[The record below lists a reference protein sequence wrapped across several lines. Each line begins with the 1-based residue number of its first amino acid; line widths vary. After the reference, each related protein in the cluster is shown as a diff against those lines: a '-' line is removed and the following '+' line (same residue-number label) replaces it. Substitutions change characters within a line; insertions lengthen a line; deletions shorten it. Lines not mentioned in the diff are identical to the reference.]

1 MVSWTKSPH
10 QMRLPTLLWLP
21 VKSYLVAITMA
32 TDFVSLITETQGGS
46 RSSLV
51 VYKDRNND
59 YQYVKIFFTYP
70 ICGFAASQSVHVT
83 NNLTDNLTHSC
94 MIIDP
99 PDSPSIRM
107 FLPFLNCKF
116 KPACEISRWKRNGK
130 GRRESGEGEEEG
142 GRKAGE
148 EEEEGGREAG
158 KGKAGEGEEEGG
170 REAEKGKAGGGE
182 EEGGREAGEGEEE
195 GGREAGGRGRRQ
207 EMGRQGEGRRR
218 TVEHQQNGRLEDWE

>member
-1 MVSWTKSPH
+1 
-10 QMRLPTLLWLP
+10 MRLPTLLWLP

-51 VYKDRNND
+51 VYKDRNNY

-70 ICGFAASQSVHVT
+70 ICGFAASQSVHMT

-116 KPACEISRWKRNGK
+116 KPVCEISRWKRNGK

-142 GRKAGE
+142 GREAGEGEEERGREAGKGKAGEGE
-148 EEEEGGREAG
+148 EEEEGGRKREGRRRGGRERREAG

-170 REAEKGKAGGGE
+170 REAGKGK
-182 EEGGREAGEGEEE
+182 
-195 GGREAGGRGRRQ
+195 AGGRGRRQ

-218 TVEHQQNGRLEDWE
+218 TAEHQQNRRLEDWE

>member
-1 MVSWTKSPH
+1 
-10 QMRLPTLLWLP
+10 MRLPTLLWLP

-51 VYKDRNND
+51 VYKDRNNG

-94 MIIDP
+94 MIIYP

-142 GRKAGE
+142 GREAGKGKAGE

-158 KGKAGEGEEEGG
+158 KGK
-170 REAEKGKAGGGE
+170 
-182 EEGGREAGEGEEE
+182 
-195 GGREAGGRGRRQ
+195 AGGRGRRQ

>member
-1 MVSWTKSPH
+1 MVSWTTSPH

-51 VYKDRNND
+51 VYKDRNNG

-142 GRKAGE
+142 GR
-148 EEEEGGREAG
+148 EAG

-170 REAEKGKAGGGE
+170 REAEKGKAGKGKAGE
-182 EEGGREAGEGEEE
+182 GRQEAGEG
-195 GGREAGGRGRRQ
+195 GKKWGGRGKEGEEQLNTNR
-207 EMGRQGEGRRR
+207 MGGWKTGNEPRHRWK
-218 TVEHQQNGRLEDWE
+218 TVFLAIPGFSF

>member
-21 VKSYLVAITMA
+21 VKSYLVTITMA

-51 VYKDRNND
+51 VYKDRNNG

-130 GRRESGEGEEEG
+130 GRREPGEGEEEG
-142 GRKAGE
+142 GRQEKGRQE
-148 EEEEGGREAG
+148 KGRKREGGRQ
-158 KGKAGEGEEEGG
+158 
-170 REAEKGKAGGGE
+170 
-182 EEGGREAGEGEEE
+182 EAGEG
-195 GGREAGGRGRRQ
+195 GKKWGGRGKEGEEQLNTNRMGGWKTGNELRQ
-207 EMGRQGEGRRR
+207 RWK
-218 TVEHQQNGRLEDWE
+218 TVFLAIPGFSF

>member
-51 VYKDRNND
+51 VYKDRNNG

-116 KPACEISRWKRNGK
+116 KPVCEISRWKRNGK
-130 GRRESGEGEEEG
+130 GRREAGEG
-142 GRKAGE
+142 
-148 EEEEGGREAG
+148 EEEGGREAG
-158 KGKAGEGEEEGG
+158 KGK
-170 REAEKGKAGGGE
+170 
-182 EEGGREAGEGEEE
+182 AGEGEEE

-218 TVEHQQNGRLEDWE
+218 TAEHQQNGRLEDWE

>member
-116 KPACEISRWKRNGK
+116 KPVCEISRWKRNGK

-142 GRKAGE
+142 GR
-148 EEEEGGREAG
+148 
-158 KGKAGEGEEEGG
+158 
-170 REAEKGKAGGGE
+170 
-182 EEGGREAGEGEEE
+182 EAGEGEEE
-195 GGREAGGRGRRQ
+195 RGGRQEKGRQEKGRKREEGGRKREGRRRGGRGREGGRKREGRRQGKEARNGEAGGRK
-207 EMGRQGEGRRR
+207 EK
-218 TVEHQQNGRLEDWE
+218 NS